1 MEPFLPKKVIVKV
14 FPVATTDNIED
25 FNKPILRR
33 KPDRIII
40 NAGKKRAEGI
50 NFNLTL
56 QVEDDAPK

>member
-1 MEPFLPKKVIVKV
+1 M
-14 FPVATTDNIED
+14 ED

-40 NAGKKRAEGI
+40 NAGKKRAGGI

>member
-1 MEPFLPKKVIVKV
+1 M
-14 FPVATTDNIED
+14 ED